1 MAMQAVMLSSETTDG
16 SEWTWDKFW
25 GTIIEWLSTHGLRL
39 LIGLVVLFVCF
50 FIINLIARAVRK
62 SMIKHGRDKTITSV
76 VYQIIKKGIK
86 IVLIVIFLGY
96 VGIDTAGIGAIIGA
110 IGVAIGLAAQGAL
123 SNFAGGMIILVM
135 RPFKVGDYVET
146 DGESGTVEDIHMFYT
161 YIATDNN
168 QLVMIPNGEIT
179 SGAVINY
186 SAKPT
191 RRLDLKFS
199 ISYNEDFE
207 YAEDVIYDICDKH
220 PKVLDDPEPMVRINE
235 HGDSAIVL
243 LCRVWTKT
251 EDYWDT
257 RYDLLEE
264 VKRRFDEEQIEIPYP
279 QMDVHTPSPAPRR
292 TREKLDTRKRRK
304 KLVVPDAVISAEPK
318 PDDEEKHGLFGRRR
332 RAKDKIREVMRED
345 RVDNISDAVREDE
358 KASDDGEKSRE

>member
-25 GTIIEWLSTHGLRL
+25 GTIIEWLSTHGLKL

-50 FIINLIARAVRK
+50 FVINLIARAVRK
-62 SMIKHGRDKTITSV
+62 SMVKHNRDKTITSV

-146 DGESGTVEDIHMFYT
+146 DGEKGTVEDIHMFYT

-207 YAEDVIYDICDKH
+207 YAEDVIYEICEKH
-220 PKVLDDPEPMVRINE
+220 PKVLGDPAPAVRIDE

-251 EDYWDT
+251 GDYWDT
-257 RYDLLEE
+257 RFDLLEE
-264 VKRRFDEEQIEIPYP
+264 VKRRFDEENIEIPYP
-279 QMDVHTPSPAPRR
+279 QMDVHTPEPQPRR
-292 TREKLDTRKRRK
+292 TREKTDTRKRRK
-304 KLVVPDAVISAEPK
+304 KIKIVEPQQTTEPVEADVSADIKAEQK
-318 PDDEEKHGLFGRRR
+318 RGGKRRERRR
-332 RAKDKIREVMRED
+332 KLLKELESEP
-345 RVDNISDAVREDE
+345 DNITEAIAQDKKEDE
-358 KASDDGEKSRE
+358 K